1 MRKIIFITF
10 VSFLTFLVLNSCN
23 LFVGIGDVD
32 KQPPTV
38 EITSPKNGDVFGAET
53 IIIKGIARDDEK
65 LSKVYLKTT
74 GDWIDLGNEEN

>member
-32 KQPPTV
+32 KQRPTV
-38 EITSPKNGDVFGAET
+38 
-53 IIIKGIARDDEK
+53 
-65 LSKVYLKTT
+65 
-74 GDWIDLGNEEN
+74 